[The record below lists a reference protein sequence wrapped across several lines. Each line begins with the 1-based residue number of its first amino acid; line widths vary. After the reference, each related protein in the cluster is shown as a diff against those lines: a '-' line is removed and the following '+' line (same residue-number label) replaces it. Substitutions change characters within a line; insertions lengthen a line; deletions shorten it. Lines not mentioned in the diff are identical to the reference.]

1 MAVVIRNPDVSSSNP
16 LFGSQCC
23 HSVRFQRRR
32 MVLPRAGRTHDD
44 DCDGALLFDSK
55 AFMTTLQK

>member
-1 MAVVIRNPDVSSSNP
+1 
-16 LFGSQCC
+16 
-23 HSVRFQRRR
+23 